1 MPEANSTPILSNEA
15 GKRPVHPPGANP
27 KAKFLAHLREAL
39 RFCYSSAT
47 HLLGA
52 GIRRNGIVVIK
63 S

>member
-1 MPEANSTPILSNEA
+1 MPEANSTPILSNEV
-15 GKRPVHPPGANP
+15 GQNPGHPPGATTKP
-27 KAKFLAHLREAL
+27 KLPDRLRKAL

-47 HLLGA
+47 LLLGA